1 MIIDAHVHLGEDVVF
16 DEVNTEEELIRYY
29 DEFDIDGGII
39 QPFIPRPYV
48 KDHQE
53 IHDRIAK
60 LCEELWPRKKYFGM
74 ASINPHFY
82 PEDYD
87 AEAERCINKLGFKAI
102 KITPI
107 AHACHPSSKDA
118 YHVYEVC
125 RKLQVPLMIH
135 TGNGI
140 PFADPTSVYQ
150 AAHDFPDVPVILA
163 HAGSESFNQQARLLA
178 MKLDNIF
185 LEPSW
190 VGTNAVKHMINKVGC
205 DKIMFSSDNFDQIPV
220 ELAKYRQIIRNED
233 DLEKVMWK
241 NANRI
246 FKLGLEAE

>member
-16 DEVNTEEELIRYY
+16 DETNREEELVEYY
-29 DEFDIDGGII
+29 NRFCIDGGII
-39 QPFIPRPYV
+39 QPFTPRPYISEHV
-48 KDHQE
+48 K
-53 IHDRIAK
+53 IHNRIAAFCREMA
-60 LCEELWPRKKYFGM
+60 LQKKFFGM
-74 ASINPHFY
+74 ASINPHFF

-87 AEAERCINKLGFKAI
+87 AEAIRCVKELGFVAI

-107 AHACHPSSKDA
+107 AHACHPSSRDA
-118 YHVYEVC
+118 YHVYDVC
-125 RKLQVPLMIH
+125 RKLNVPLMIH

-150 AAHDFPDVPVILA
+150 GAKDHPDVPVILA

-178 MKLDNIF
+178 RKLDNVF

-190 VGTNAVKHMINKVGC
+190 CGTNAVKHMIEEVGC
-205 DKIMFSSDNFDQIPV
+205 SKILFSSDNLDQIPV
-220 ELAKYRQIIRNED
+220 ELAKYRQIVRNED
-233 DLEKVMWK
+233 DLENILWK

-246 FKLGLEAE
+246 FRLGL

>member
-16 DEVNTEEELIRYY
+16 DEINMEEEIAEYY
-29 DEFDIDGGII
+29 DKFQVDGGII
-39 QPFIPRPYV
+39 QPFIPRPYISEHV
-48 KDHQE
+48 K
-53 IHDRIAK
+53 IHNRIAAF
-60 LCEELWPRKKYFGM
+60 CEKMAPKKKFFGM
-74 ASINPHFY
+74 ASINPHFF

-87 AEAERCINKLGFKAI
+87 GEAARCVRELGFVAI

-125 RKLQVPLMIH
+125 RELKVPLMIH

-140 PFADPTSVYQ
+140 PFADPTSVYWG
-150 AAHDFPDVPVILA
+150 AKDHPDVPVILA

-178 MKLDNIF
+178 MKLDNVF

-190 VGTNAVKHMINKVGC
+190 CGTNAVKHMIADVGC
-205 DKIMFSSDNFDQIPV
+205 SKIMFSSDNLDQIPV
-220 ELAKYRQIIRNED
+220 ELAKYRQIIKNED
-233 DLEKVMWK
+233 DMENVMWR

-246 FKLGLEAE
+246 FRLGL

>member
-1 MIIDAHVHLGEDVVF
+1 MIIDAHVHLGEDSVF
-16 DEVNTEEELIRYY
+16 DETITEEELTAYY
-29 DEFDIDGGII
+29 DEFQIDGGII
-39 QPFIPRPYV
+39 QPFIPRPYISEHV
-48 KDHQE
+48 KV
-53 IHDRIAK
+53 HDRIAAYCK
-60 LCEELWPRKKYFGM
+60 QAAPKKKFFGM
-74 ASINPHFY
+74 ASINPHFF
-82 PEDYD
+82 PDDYD
-87 AEAERCINKLGFKAI
+87 AEVERCVKKLGFVAI

-125 RKLQVPLMIH
+125 RALKVPLMIH

-140 PFADPTSVYQ
+140 PFADPTSVYRG
-150 AAHDFPDVPVILA
+150 AKDHPDVTVILA

-178 MKLDNIF
+178 LALDNVF

-190 VGTNAVKHMINKVGC
+190 CGTNAVKHMIEEVGC
-205 DKIMFSSDNFDQIPV
+205 EKILFSSDNPDQIPV
-220 ELAKYRQIIRNED
+220 ELAKYRQIIKNEG

-246 FKLGLEAE
+246 FGLHLE

>member
-1 MIIDAHVHLGEDVVF
+1 
-16 DEVNTEEELIRYY
+16 
-29 DEFDIDGGII
+29 
-39 QPFIPRPYV
+39 
-48 KDHQE
+48 
-53 IHDRIAK
+53 
-60 LCEELWPRKKYFGM
+60 M
-74 ASINPHFY
+74 ASINPHFF
-82 PEDYD
+82 PEDYYN
-87 AEAERCINKLGFKAI
+87 EAKRCIKELGFVAL

-118 YHVYEVC
+118 YFVYECC
-125 RKLQVPLMIH
+125 REFKVPLMIH

-150 AAHDFPDVPVILA
+150 GAKDHPDVPVILA

-178 MKLDNIF
+178 AKLDNVF

-190 VGTNAVKHMINKVGC
+190 CGTNAVKHMIEAVGC

-220 ELAKYRQIIRNED
+220 ELAKYRQIIKNED

-241 NANRI
+241 NTARI
-246 FKLGLEAE
+246 FKLKLDD

>member
-1 MIIDAHVHLGEDVVF
+1 MILDAHVHLGEDVVF
-16 DEVNTEEELIRYY
+16 DEVNTETELIQAY
-29 DEFDIDGGII
+29 DAFDIDGGII

-48 KDHQE
+48 EEHVK
-53 IHDRIAK
+53 IHDRIAALCKK
-60 LCEELWPRKKYFGM
+60 LSPRKKFFGM
-74 ASINPHFY
+74 ASINPHFF

-87 AEAERCINKLGFKAI
+87 KEAERCVKELGFVAI

-107 AHACHPSSKDA
+107 AHACHPSSRDA

-125 RKLQVPLMIH
+125 RRLNVPLMIH

-150 AAHDFPDVPVILA
+150 GARDHPDVPVVLA
-163 HAGSESFNQQARLLA
+163 HAGSESFHQQARLLA
-178 MKLDNIF
+178 RELDNVF

-190 VGTNAVKHMINKVGC
+190 CGTNAVKHMIKEVGC
-205 DKIMFSSDNFDQIPV
+205 SKILFSSDNFDQIPV

-233 DLEKVMWK
+233 DLEDVMWR
-241 NANRI
+241 NCNRI
-246 FKLGLEAE
+246 FKLGLE

>member
-16 DEVNTEEELIRYY
+16 DEVNREDEVLEYY
-29 DEFDIDGGII
+29 RRFEIDGGII
-39 QPFIPRPYV
+39 QPFIPRPYI

-53 IHDRIAK
+53 IHNRIAAFCK
-60 LCEELWPRKKYFGM
+60 ATSGEKKFFGM

-87 AEAERCINKLGFKAI
+87 AEAERCIKELGFVAI

-125 RKLQVPLMIH
+125 RWLKVPLMIH

-140 PFADPTSVYQ
+140 PFADPTSVYNG
-150 AAHDFPDVPVILA
+150 AKDHPDVEVILA
-163 HAGSESFNQQARLLA
+163 HAGSESFHQQARLLA
-178 MKLDNIF
+178 KKLDNVY

-190 VGTNAVKHMINKVGC
+190 CGTNAVKHMIEEVGC
-205 DKIMFSSDNFDQIPV
+205 GKILFSSDNLDQIPV
-220 ELAKYRQIIRNED
+220 ELAKYRQIIKNED
-233 DLEKVMWK
+233 DLEQVMWK
-241 NANRI
+241 NAARI
-246 FKLGLEAE
+246 FRLPL

>member
-1 MIIDAHVHLGEDVVF
+1 MIIDAHVHLGKDVVF
-16 DEVNTEEELIRYY
+16 DEVNREDEVLEYY
-29 DEFDIDGGII
+29 RRFEIDGGII
-39 QPFIPRPYV
+39 QPFIPRPYI

-53 IHDRIAK
+53 IHNRIAAFCK
-60 LCEELWPRKKYFGM
+60 ATSGEKKFFGM

-87 AEAERCINKLGFKAI
+87 AEAERCIKELGFVAI

-125 RKLQVPLMIH
+125 RWLKVPLMIH

-140 PFADPTSVYQ
+140 PFADPTSVYNG
-150 AAHDFPDVPVILA
+150 AKDHPDVEVILA
-163 HAGSESFNQQARLLA
+163 HAGSESFHQQARLLA
-178 MKLDNIF
+178 KKLDNVY

-190 VGTNAVKHMINKVGC
+190 CGTNAVKHMIEEVGC
-205 DKIMFSSDNFDQIPV
+205 SKILFSSDNLDQIPV
-220 ELAKYRQIIRNED
+220 ELAKYRQVIHNED
-233 DLEKVMWK
+233 DLELVMWK
-241 NANRI
+241 NSARI
-246 FKLGLEAE
+246 FHLPL

>member
-1 MIIDAHVHLGEDVVF
+1 MILDAHVHLGEDVVF

-29 DEFDIDGGII
+29 NEFKIDGGII
-39 QPFIPRPYV
+39 QPFIPRPYIE
-48 KDHQE
+48 DYRE
-53 IHDRIAK
+53 IHNRIADF
-60 LCEELWPRKKYFGM
+60 CERMKPEKHFYGM
-74 ASINPHFY
+74 LSTNPHFR

-87 AEAERCINKLGFKAI
+87 AEAERCIRQLGFVGI

-125 RKLQVPLMIH
+125 RELKVPLMIH

-140 PFADPTSVYQ
+140 PFADPISVYK
-150 AAHDFPDVPVILA
+150 AAKDFPDVDVVLA
-163 HAGSESFNQQARLLA
+163 HAGSESFNQQARILA
-178 MKLDNIF
+178 KELDNVY

-190 VGTNAVKHMINKVGC
+190 CGTNAVKHMIETVGC
-205 DKIMFSSDNFDQIPV
+205 DKILFSSDNFDQIPV
-220 ELAKYRQIIRNED
+220 ELAKYRQIIKNED

-241 NANRI
+241 NTARI
-246 FKLGLEAE
+246 FKLDL

>member
-16 DEVNTEEELIRYY
+16 DEVNREDEVLEYY
-29 DEFDIDGGII
+29 RHFQIDGGII

-53 IHDRIAK
+53 IHNRIAAF
-60 LCEELWPRKKYFGM
+60 CKKTAGEKKFFGM

-87 AEAERCINKLGFKAI
+87 VEAKRCVQELGFVAL

-107 AHACHPSSKDA
+107 AHACHPSSRDA

-125 RKLQVPLMIH
+125 RWLKVPLMIH

-150 AAHDFPDVPVILA
+150 GAKDHPDVEVILA
-163 HAGSESFNQQARLLA
+163 HAGSESFHQQARLLA
-178 MKLDNIF
+178 KKLDNVY

-190 VGTNAVKHMINKVGC
+190 CGTNAVKHMIEEVGC
-205 DKIMFSSDNFDQIPV
+205 GKILFSSDNLDQIPV
-220 ELAKYRQIIRNED
+220 ELAKYRQIIKNED
-233 DLEKVMWK
+233 DLEQVMWK
-241 NANRI
+241 NAARI
-246 FKLGLEAE
+246 FRLPL

>member
-1 MIIDAHVHLGEDVVF
+1 
-16 DEVNTEEELIRYY
+16 
-29 DEFDIDGGII
+29 
-39 QPFIPRPYV
+39 
-48 KDHQE
+48 
-53 IHDRIAK
+53 
-60 LCEELWPRKKYFGM
+60 M
-74 ASINPHFY
+74 ASINPHFF

-87 AEAERCINKLGFKAI
+87 KEAFRCVKELGFVAI

-125 RKLQVPLMIH
+125 RELKVPLMIH

-150 AAHDFPDVPVILA
+150 GAKDHPDVTVILA
-163 HAGSESFNQQARLLA
+163 HAGSESFHQQARLLA
-178 MKLDNIF
+178 KKLDNVF

-190 VGTNAVKHMINKVGC
+190 CGTNAVKRMIQEVGC
-205 DKIMFSSDNFDQIPV
+205 SKILFSSDNLDQIPV
-220 ELAKYRQIIRNED
+220 ELAKYRQIVRNED
-233 DLEKVMWK
+233 DLENVMWR

-246 FKLGLEAE
+246 FRLGL

>member
-29 DEFDIDGGII
+29 DEFQIDGGII
-39 QPFIPRPYV
+39 QPFIPRPYIR
-48 KDHQE
+48 DHQE
-53 IHDRIAK
+53 IHNRIAK
-60 LCEELWPRKKYFGM
+60 VCKELWPRKKFFGM

-87 AEAERCINKLGFKAI
+87 AEARRCVEELGFKAI

-125 RKLQVPLMIH
+125 HKLNVPLMIH

-140 PFADPTSVYQ
+140 PFADPTSVYRG
-150 AAHDFPDVPVILA
+150 AKDHPDVTVILA
-163 HAGSESFNQQARLLA
+163 HAGSESFHQQARIIA
-178 MKLDNIF
+178 QELDNVY

-190 VGTNAVKHMINKVGC
+190 CGTNAVKHMIEEVGC

-220 ELAKYRQIIRNED
+220 ELAKYRQIIKNPE

-241 NANRI
+241 NANKV
-246 FKLGLEAE
+246 FKLGLEA

>member
-16 DEVNTEEELIRYY
+16 DEINTEEELIRYY
-29 DEFDIDGGII
+29 DEFGIDGGII
-39 QPFIPRPYV
+39 QPFIPRPYI

-53 IHDRIAK
+53 IHNRIADLCKK
-60 LCEELWPRKKYFGM
+60 LRPGKKFFGM

-82 PEDYD
+82 PDDYD
-87 AEAERCINKLGFKAI
+87 AEAERCIKELGFKAI

-107 AHACHPSSKDA
+107 AHACHPSSKSA

-125 RKLQVPLMIH
+125 QRLQVPLMIH

-150 AAHDFPDVPVILA
+150 GAKDHPDVTVILA

-178 MKLDNIF
+178 QKLDNVY

-190 VGTNAVKHMINKVGC
+190 CGTNAVKHMIEKVGC
-205 DKIMFSSDNFDQIPV
+205 DKILFSSDNFDQIPV
-220 ELAKYRQIIRNED
+220 ELAKYRQIIKNED

-246 FKLGLEAE
+246 FKLGLE

>member
-29 DEFDIDGGII
+29 DEFQIDGGII
-39 QPFIPRPYV
+39 QPFIPRPYIR
-48 KDHQE
+48 DHQE
-53 IHDRIAK
+53 IHNRIAK
-60 LCEELWPRKKYFGM
+60 VCKELWPRKKFFGM

-87 AEAERCINKLGFKAI
+87 AEARRCVEELGFKAI

-125 RKLQVPLMIH
+125 RELNVPLMIH

-140 PFADPTSVYQ
+140 PFADPTSVYRG
-150 AAHDFPDVPVILA
+150 AKDHPDVTVILA
-163 HAGSESFNQQARLLA
+163 HAGWESFHHR
-178 MKLDNIF
+178 
-185 LEPSW
+185 
-190 VGTNAVKHMINKVGC
+190 T
-205 DKIMFSSDNFDQIPV
+205 
-220 ELAKYRQIIRNED
+220 
-233 DLEKVMWK
+233 
-241 NANRI
+241 
-246 FKLGLEAE
+246 